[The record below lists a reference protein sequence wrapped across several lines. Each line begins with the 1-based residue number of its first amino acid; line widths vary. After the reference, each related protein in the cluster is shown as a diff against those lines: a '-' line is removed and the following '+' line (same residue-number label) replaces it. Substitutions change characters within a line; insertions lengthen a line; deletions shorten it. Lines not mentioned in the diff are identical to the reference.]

1 MNDLLQHF
9 KQFIDKEELFAKNDK
24 LLLAVSGGVDSV
36 VLCHLCFEA
45 GYSFEIAHCNFN
57 LRGEES
63 NRDETFVR
71 TLAKQYNVPMLVKQ
85 FDTTSY
91 ADARK
96 VSIQVAA
103 RELRYAWFN
112 EIATAKIS
120 NLPAGRQVSNF
131 KSQIKIVTAH
141 HADDNAETVL
151 MNFFKG
157 TGIAGIRGILPKKG
171 KVVRPLLFASKA
183 DLLDYA
189 AGHGVDYVEDS
200 SNLTDKYTR
209 NYFRQHILPAVLNV
223 FPEAEAGIQENI
235 KRFRETE
242 LLYNQAIAVHKK
254 KLMEYR
260 GDEVH
265 IPVLK
270 LQQAVPLK
278 TIVYEIIKAFHF
290 SPKQT
295 DEVIEL
301 LQSESGKYIVSA
313 THRILKN
320 RNWLIITA
328 NEKVE
333 TDDNAV
339 TVIDNIP
346 ATIAFTEGALKLK
359 KETCEDTV
367 LHQPEHIA
375 CINASA
381 VEYPLLLR
389 KWKTGDYF
397 YPLGMRKKK
406 KLARFFIDRKLS
418 LADKER
424 IWVLESNK
432 KIIWIINH
440 RIDDRFKITPGTKE
454 CIRIEFLRKV

>member
-1 MNDLLQHF
+1 
-9 KQFIDKEELFAKNDK
+9 
-24 LLLAVSGGVDSV
+24 
-36 VLCHLCFEA
+36 
-45 GYSFEIAHCNFN
+45 
-57 LRGEES
+57 
-63 NRDETFVR
+63 
-71 TLAKQYNVPMLVKQ
+71 LVKQ
-85 FDTTSY
+85 FNTTSY
-91 ADARK
+91 ADSHK

-103 RELRYAWFN
+103 RELRYAWFD
-112 EIATAKIS
+112 EIAEAKIS
-120 NLPAGRQVSNF
+120 NLPAGRQVSNL
-131 KSQIKIVTAH
+131 KSQVVHIVTAH

-183 DLLDYA
+183 CLMDYA
-189 AGHGVDYVEDS
+189 TGHGLDYVEDS

-209 NYFRQHILPAVLNV
+209 NYFRQHILPLVLNV

-254 KLMEYR
+254 KLMEYS
-260 GDEVH
+260 GEEVH

-301 LQSESGKYIVSA
+301 LQSESGKYVVSA

-320 RNWLIITA
+320 RNWLIMTE

-333 TDDNAV
+333 TNDDAITLINNV
-339 TVIDNIP
+339 P
-346 ATIAFTEGALKLK
+346 ATIAFAEGALKLK
-359 KETCEDTV
+359 KETCENTV
-367 LHQPEHIA
+367 LHQPGHIA
-375 CINASA
+375 CIDASA
-381 VEYPLLLR
+381 VEYPLFLR
-389 KWKTGDYF
+389 KWRTGDYF

-418 LADKER
+418 LADKEKT
-424 IWVLESNK
+424 WVLESNK
-432 KIIWIINH
+432 KIIWVINH

-454 CIRIEFLRKV
+454 CLRIEFLRKA